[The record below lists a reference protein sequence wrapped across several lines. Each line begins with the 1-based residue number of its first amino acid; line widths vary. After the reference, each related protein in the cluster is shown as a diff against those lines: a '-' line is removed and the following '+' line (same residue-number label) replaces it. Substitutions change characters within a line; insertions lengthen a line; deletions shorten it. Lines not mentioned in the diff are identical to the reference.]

1 MPTRRRNR
9 GRKFSFVLDNA
20 CDNRT
25 KPIFIACSCAKIK
38 TKTKE
43 NQSFGLLPISIT
55 LHRNIGLFVTGLFQ
69 NIQERT
75 KALVFVF
82 VLVDEQAIINY
93 FLQIKISE
101 FLLHCRCIK
110 VAESKLF
117 EYFILVTIVA
127 TCFSLALSTPYPNGD
142 SDDLNATLVSAG
154 CRQSTELITG

>member
-1 MPTRRRNR
+1 MPVT
-9 GRKFSFVLDNA
+9 
-20 CDNRT
+20 RT
-25 KPIFIACSCAKIK
+25 KPF
-38 TKTKE
+38 
-43 NQSFGLLPISIT
+43 LVL
-55 LHRNIGLFVTGLFQ
+55 VTGLFQ